1 MLLGVGD
8 VALDLVD
15 RRRLDQRAL
24 LGARL
29 EAGADLEPGNR
40 GRELLGELVVDPL
53 LDIDP
58 VGADA
63 GLAGVAELARDRA
76 LDRGVDVG
84 VVEDDQGRWPPSSML
99 DLLDR
104 VGALLEQDLA
114 DLGRAGEGELAHGIE
129 LLVELAADLPGTA
142 GDDVEDA
149 LGDTGALAELGQRQ
163 RRDGVSSRA

>member
-29 EAGADLEPGNR
+29 EAGADLEPGDR
-40 GRELLGELVVDPL
+40 GRELLRELVVDPL
-53 LDIDP
+53 LDVDP

-84 VVEDDQGRWPPSSML
+84 VVEDDQGRMAAEL
-99 DLLDR
+99 HADLLDR

-114 DLGRAGEGELAHGIE
+114 DLGRAGERQLAHGI
-129 LLVELAADLPGTA
+129 VAGQLAADLPGTA
-142 GDDVEDA
+142 GDDVEHA
-149 LGDTGALAELGQRQ
+149 LGDAGALG
-163 RRDGVSSRA
+163 RARPAPAPNTA